1 MKYVSLAWLNHFFLE
16 RGLMVYSP
24 QNNES
29 LVISLIYLAK
39 MNLLGKLLLVLA
51 HQEGFYV
58 DKVSSS
64 TY

>member
-1 MKYVSLAWLNHFFLE
+1 MI
-16 RGLMVYSP
+16 YSP